1 MFNIFDGA
9 VIAIIFLIGIFGFRV
24 GVLMS
29 LFYFIAGFGGA
40 WVAQSYARMLGIN
53 YYIVFIVAALLLLII
68 GFVIKRVVGALFL
81 GWLDKSLGFIMG
93 AIIALWLVISVMYPY
108 TLNMDKA
115 VRKITSASYFSQ
127 KVLPWL
133 NNKFPVLQ
141 KFSIGDAKNAFP
153 PVKET
158 FKKEE

>member
-9 VIAIIFLIGIFGFRV
+9 VIAIIFLIGIFGFKV

-40 WVAQSYARMLGIN
+40 WVAQSYSHALGIN
-53 YYIVFIVAALLLLII
+53 YYIVFIVVALLLLII

-81 GWLDKSLGFIMG
+81 GWLDRSLGFIMG
-93 AIIALWLVISVMYPY
+93 AIIAIWLVISVMYPY

-115 VRKITSASYFSQ
+115 VQGITSVSYFSQ

-133 NNKFPVLQ
+133 NDKFPALQ
-141 KFSIGDAKNAFP
+141 KFSMGDVKDAFP

-158 FKKEE
+158 LKKEE